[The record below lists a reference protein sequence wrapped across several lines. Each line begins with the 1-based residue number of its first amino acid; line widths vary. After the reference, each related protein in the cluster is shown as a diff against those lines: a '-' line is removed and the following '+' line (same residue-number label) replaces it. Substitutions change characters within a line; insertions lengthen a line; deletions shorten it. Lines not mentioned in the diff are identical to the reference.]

1 VCVCVFA
8 LSLDSL
14 FSLAPGGEENRAGK
28 KTCQEQLISSGK
40 IKATVSGP
48 SSQSTGKELL
58 STSNQNTAWL
68 DSHSSPFLSAKHHP
82 GGSCTPLSTW
92 LLGDPVF
99 IHAARLGALGLVLL
113 EFVSCPQC

>member
-1 VCVCVFA
+1 VFA

-68 DSHSSPFLSAKHHP
+68 DSHSCNTS
-82 GGSCTPLSTW
+82 PLSFSKTPPWRFLHTTVHVAPLWPRVHTW
-92 LLGDPVF
+92 
-99 IHAARLGALGLVLL
+99 
-113 EFVSCPQC
+113 S